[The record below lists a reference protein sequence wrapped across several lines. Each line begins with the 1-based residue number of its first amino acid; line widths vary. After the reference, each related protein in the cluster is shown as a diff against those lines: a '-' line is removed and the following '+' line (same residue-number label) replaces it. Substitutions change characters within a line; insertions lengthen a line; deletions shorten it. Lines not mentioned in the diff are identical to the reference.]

1 MHVKD
6 NKNSPHGK
14 FHQKSVKQ
22 NRKLLQIAYT
32 TLFMLLSSQQ
42 ASEKATRGV
51 SPFLAWGDFHERSRF
66 ARPTIPEE
74 KWGTTRSLSGDEPAN
89 IPEDRDSDK
98 EEKERQERSLS
109 ESGETTLMGT
119 KL

>member
-1 MHVKD
+1 M
-6 NKNSPHGK
+6 
-14 FHQKSVKQ
+14 
-22 NRKLLQIAYT
+22 
-32 TLFMLLSSQQ
+32 
-42 ASEKATRGV
+42 

-89 IPEDRDSDK
+89 IPKDRDSDK